1 MLQYALKMLLE
12 SPLIFRLNILMF
24 VIADLVLTWTANSH
38 QVSLGLHL
46 SIKIGI
52 TFFLTAIPSVLN
64 FSVKFINW
72 NLRCLGISM
81 LPYLNDPCL
90 MNGSFILELTNYILI
105 ILEVRDSSSLTQL

>member
-1 MLQYALKMLLE
+1 
-12 SPLIFRLNILMF
+12 MF

-64 FSVKFINW
+64 FSV
-72 NLRCLGISM
+72 NLLIGIPM
-81 LPYLNDPCL
+81 FVYLNA
-90 MNGSFILELTNYILI
+90 
-105 ILEVRDSSSLTQL
+105 SLPK